1 MFNNSLTPTYI
12 SQSVRK
18 LFAGYKVVLRGLASV
33 QQFVRV
39 VHILYGTTTKEFI
52 ITCQRVYSIN
62 LCPHVAL
69 LLALLLALLS

>member
-39 VHILYGTTTKEFI
+39 VHIRYGTTPKVCI
-52 ITCQRVYSIN
+52 ITCQRYYSEY
-62 LCPHVAL
+62 LYFAFYC
-69 LLALLLALLS
+69 